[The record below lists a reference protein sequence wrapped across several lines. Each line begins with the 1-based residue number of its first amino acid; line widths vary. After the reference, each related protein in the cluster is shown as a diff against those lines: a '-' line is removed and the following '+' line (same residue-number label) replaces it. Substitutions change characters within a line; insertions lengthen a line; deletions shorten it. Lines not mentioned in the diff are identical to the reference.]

1 MLKISGRFQEQTCS
15 RPEPQQTYRSQ
26 ITEALADSEE
36 NNHLLLQFELGPLLL
51 KHTKACLKADRP
63 LAYLP
68 TRQLA
73 SHIYLMK
80 QISLPLI
87 FLLSFSFLAAKQSS
101 NRFRGPDGA
110 GSYSAPELPNSW
122 SESDYK
128 WTIELPG
135 DGHSSPIIW
144 NDQLYVTSSDGEQPD
159 SLLLCLNKETG
170 KELWSLQFEASDR
183 KLHQF
188 NTFASATPAVD
199 EHHVYIAWSDAARFQ
214 IAAVD
219 HQGKGIWQRN
229 LGRHRTQHGGGISPI
244 VFEDKIFIGND
255 CRSPSAI
262 YALDRMTGETIWSVD
277 RPWDP
282 KGKTSYSTPL
292 LYYGTDG
299 ESQIIFNSAA
309 SGMTAVDPNTGETLW
324 QVPDL
329 FPKRTIGSPILASG
343 LIIASCGDGNN
354 GHWLAAVRPPSK
366 PGEDAE
372 VVYKIRK
379 SAPYVPTPVAKGDQ
393 LFLVSDGGI
402 ATCIDA
408 PTGNEIWKGNLRDTF
423 FSSPI
428 RIDDRIFAVSRR
440 ADVVTF
446 KVDDSFEILGRT
458 LINQPTHATPI
469 VDNERLYLR
478 TVSHLYCLE

>member
-1 MLKISGRFQEQTCS
+1 
-15 RPEPQQTYRSQ
+15 
-26 ITEALADSEE
+26 
-36 NNHLLLQFELGPLLL
+36 
-51 KHTKACLKADRP
+51 
-63 LAYLP
+63 
-68 TRQLA
+68 
-73 SHIYLMK
+73 MK
-80 QISLPLI
+80 QIFLPLI

-110 GSYSAPELPNSW
+110 GIYSAPELPASW
-122 SESDYK
+122 SEDDYK

-144 NDQLYVTSSDGEQPD
+144 DDQLYVTSSDGGQPD

-199 EHHVYIAWSDAARFQ
+199 EHHVYIAWSDADRFQ
-214 IAAVD
+214 IAAVNHD
-219 HQGKGIWQRN
+219 GKGAWQRD
-229 LGRHRTQHGGGISPI
+229 LGKHNTQHGGGISPI
-244 VFEDKIFIGND
+244 VFENMVLIGND
-255 CRSPSAI
+255 CRGPSALH
-262 YALDRMTGETIWSVD
+262 ALDRMTGETIWSVD

-292 LYYGTDG
+292 LYTGYDG
-299 ESQIIFNSAA
+299 ETQVIFNSAS
-309 SGMTAVDPNTGETLW
+309 SGMTALDPRTGKLLW

-329 FPKRTIGSPILASG
+329 FPQRTISSPMLAGG
-343 LIIASCGDGNN
+343 LIFASCGAGNAA
-354 GHWLAAVRPPSK
+354 HSFVAVRPPSG
-366 PGEDAE
+366 PNQEAE
-372 VVYKIRK
+372 VAYKIRK

-428 RIDDRIFAVSRR
+428 QIDDRILAVSRR